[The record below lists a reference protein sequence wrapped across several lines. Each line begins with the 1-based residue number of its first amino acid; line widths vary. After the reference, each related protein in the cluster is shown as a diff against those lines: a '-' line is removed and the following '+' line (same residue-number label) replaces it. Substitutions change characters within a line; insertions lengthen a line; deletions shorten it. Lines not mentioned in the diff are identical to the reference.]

1 MNCKKKT
8 PILLVYFLCAINTV
22 RIAKTILPYI
32 FSDFH
37 FFLKLIH
44 IWSLFHGVAQTRLI
58 TNTRKK
64 ICDPKD
70 SRPLM
75 LLLHIKNILKLQNFA
90 NQGLSNLN
98 VHIEGPFSLMSLHSM
113 ETIISPRLPEP
124 QDNFFMLP
132 NVDSS
137 QWNSWRSTLFSG
149 RPIDWIGLGWPR
161 GLVQKDILCLVYI
174 MDQTLP
180 SLYTTIMCNC
190 NALEAV
196 RGNVS

>member
-1 MNCKKKT
+1 MPRLSCN
-8 PILLVYFLCAINTV
+8 ISFL
-22 RIAKTILPYI
+22 I
-32 FSDFH
+32 FI
-37 FFLKLIH
+37 FFKLIH

-64 ICDPKD
+64 ICDPKN

-98 VHIEGPFSLMSLHSM
+98 VVKRSYFLSVHIEGPFSLMSLHSM

-132 NVDSS
+132 NVNSS

-149 RPIDWIGLGWPR
+149 RPIDWIGLGWPGGACPER
-161 GLVQKDILCLVYI
+161 HSVFSVHYGSNASL
-174 MDQTLP
+174 
-180 SLYTTIMCNC
+180 SLYHHY
-190 NALEAV
+190 V
-196 RGNVS
+196 

>member
-1 MNCKKKT
+1 
-8 PILLVYFLCAINTV
+8 
-22 RIAKTILPYI
+22 
-32 FSDFH
+32 
-37 FFLKLIH
+37 
-44 IWSLFHGVAQTRLI
+44 
-58 TNTRKK
+58 
-64 ICDPKD
+64 
-70 SRPLM
+70 M

-98 VHIEGPFSLMSLHSM
+98 VVKRSYFLSVHIEGPFSLMSLHSM

-132 NVDSS
+132 NVNSS

-174 MDQTLP
+174 MDQKLP

>member
-1 MNCKKKT
+1 MCDKYCT
-8 PILLVYFLCAINTV
+8 DCQDYLAIY
-22 RIAKTILPYI
+22 LFW
-32 FSDFH
+32 FS

-90 NQGLSNLN
+90 NQGLSDLN
-98 VHIEGPFSLMSLHSM
+98 VVKRSYFLSVHIEGPFSLMSLHSM

-132 NVDSS
+132 NVNSS